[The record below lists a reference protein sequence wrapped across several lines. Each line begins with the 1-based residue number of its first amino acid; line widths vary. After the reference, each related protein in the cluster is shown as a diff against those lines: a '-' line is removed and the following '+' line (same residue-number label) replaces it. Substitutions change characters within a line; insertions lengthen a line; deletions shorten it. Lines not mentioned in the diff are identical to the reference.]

1 MKGLEIKEIS
11 KIFNFS
17 TQTIIKQLKSK
28 LGDKEF
34 LKLKGKFNLLKSQ
47 IQKNSPYSNED
58 EKVKYFFESEIKER
72 INKDKDINIDLS
84 SQSSVY
90 ENTFFE
96 ITPLVN
102 GVELEK
108 QKDLTTEPLENA
120 KLPELAYILVDK
132 NIELE
137 IKSLKDYPEW
147 SFLPEVDLNRKVI
160 QIFSDQKL
168 AKRSCSKNQKVIKVP
183 NPNVFLIASSIL
195 KLRGIS
201 RIILEDVIFS
211 L

>member
-17 TQTIIKQLKSK
+17 TQTIIKQLKSQ

-34 LKLKGKFNLLKSQ
+34 LKLKGKFNLSKSQ
-47 IQKNSPYSNED
+47 IQKNSPYSNDD
-58 EKVKYFFESEIKER
+58 EKGNYLVELETKEK
-72 INKDKDINIDLS
+72 INKNIDIDLS
-84 SQSSVY
+84 TQSSYY

-96 ITPLVN
+96 ITPLVK

-108 QKDLTTEPLENA
+108 QKDLTSEPLENA
-120 KLPELAYILVDK
+120 KLPGIVYLLVDK

-137 IKSLKDYPEW
+137 IKCLKDYPEW
-147 SFLPEVDLNRKVI
+147 SFLPEDDLNRKVI

-183 NPNVFLIASSIL
+183 NPNVFFIASSIL
-195 KLRGIS
+195 KLKGIS
-201 RIILEDVIFS
+201 RIILEDVILS

>member
-17 TQTIIKQLKSK
+17 SQTIIKQLKNQ

-34 LKLKGKFNLLKSQ
+34 LKLKGKLNLSKSQ
-47 IQKNSPYSNED
+47 IQKNSPYSNDD
-58 EKVKYFFESEIKER
+58 EKGNYLVESEIKEKV
-72 INKDKDINIDLS
+72 NKNIDIDIDLRT
-84 SQSSVY
+84 QSSDY

-96 ITPLVN
+96 ITPLVK
-102 GVELEK
+102 GVELER
-108 QKDLTTEPLENA
+108 QKDLTSEPLENA
-120 KLPELAYILVDK
+120 KLPGIVYLLVDK

-137 IKSLKDYPEW
+137 TKYLKDYPEW
-147 SFLPEVDLNRKVI
+147 SFLPEDDLNRKVI

-195 KLRGIS
+195 KLKGIS
-201 RIILEDVIFS
+201 RIILEDVILS